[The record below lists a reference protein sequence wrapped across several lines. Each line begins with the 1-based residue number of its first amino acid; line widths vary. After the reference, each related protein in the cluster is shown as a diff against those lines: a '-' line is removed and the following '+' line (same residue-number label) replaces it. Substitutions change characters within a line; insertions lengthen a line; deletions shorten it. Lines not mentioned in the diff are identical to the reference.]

1 MTKERQIEILM
12 MDRCTKAEAE
22 KYVNNNRVTIYEDF
36 EENFDQYMDEL
47 VLCAGFGKFGKEE
60 AEEEITN
67 YRKMIDT
74 KRPLTDWG
82 VVEDAGKTYYIM

>member
-1 MTKERQIEILM
+1 MTKERQIKILM

-47 VLCAGFGKFGKEE
+47 VLRAGFGKEE
-60 AEEEITN
+60 AEEEIAN

-82 VVEDAGKTYYIM
+82 VVEDAGKTYYIMYVN